1 MAKREFKSYPHD
13 IVDSIVEIAERSQ
26 KLYGDSVAFIYK
38 ERRQRVEKT
47 YNDLVADSKKF
58 AQFLLRQ
65 NLKKGHIALI
75 GASSYQY
82 IVSYYAAMYAGLVI
96 VPLDKELGFE
106 DVYEQM
112 ERADVD
118 FFLYDKTYKDYAELV
133 SEKTNGTM
141 GMFCINNPVE
151 LEGEDLPFPEV
162 QPDKLS
168 TIIFTSGTT
177 GKGKGVM
184 LTQRNIARN
193 ALVGV
198 AHVKGYHES
207 DVSLSVLPMN
217 HAYECIGNLFVM
229 VYYGIPVC
237 ISSGIRHIAKELQE
251 YKPTAIFVVPLIP
264 QMLIDKV
271 WATAKKEGKEKKLKL
286 GIKICNIAKKF
297 GIDLTDKILGEVKAA
312 FGGRLRLLVAG
323 GAPVSPALIK
333 SCEDIGIKLVQG
345 YGLSE
350 CSPVL
355 AVNYDYFQKPNSVGR
370 IADGCEMKV
379 VDGELW
385 ARGISVSTGYYN
397 DPENTAENFV
407 DGWFKTGDLGY
418 IDEDDFVYLTG
429 RKKNLIILG
438 NGKNVAP
445 EGIEEDIHN
454 AIPYIS
460 EVVILGI
467 DEKLCAAVYIDEESG
482 MTEEQLRD
490 DIAKFNKDMPVYKQI
505 VDIVVSEE
513 PFPRTTTKKIIRRK
527 VEEFVMSKK
536 S

>member
-1 MAKREFKSYPHD
+1 MAKKQFKTYHCEE
-13 IVDSIVEIAERSQ
+13 INSIVELAERS
-26 KLYGDSVAFIYK
+26 KRLYGDSVAYIYK
-38 ERRQRVEKT
+38 EKKQKIEKT

-58 AQFLLRQ
+58 AQYLMRQ
-65 NLKKGHIALI
+65 NLKKGHVAVI
-75 GASSYQY
+75 GGSSYQF

-112 ERADVD
+112 EKADVD

-133 SEKTNGTM
+133 KEKTDGKM

-193 ALVGV
+193 VLAGG
-198 AHVKGYHES
+198 AHARVYHES

-217 HAYECIGNLFVM
+217 HAYECLGNLFLM
-229 VYYGIPVC
+229 VYFGIPVC
-237 ISSGIRHIAKELQE
+237 ISSGLRHIAKELKE
-251 YKPTAIFVVPLIP
+251 YRPTMLFAVPLLP

-271 WATAKKEGKEKKLKL
+271 WSTAKKEGKDKKLQL

-297 GIDLTDKILGEVKAA
+297 GIDLTDKILGEVKEA
-312 FGGRLRLLVAG
+312 FGGRLRLVVAG
-323 GAPVSPALIK
+323 GAPVSQTLVE
-333 SCEDIGIKLVQG
+333 SCKDLGIMVLTG

-350 CSPVL
+350 CSPLL
-355 AVNYDYFQKPNSVGR
+355 AFNFDYLQKADSVGR
-370 IADGCEMKV
+370 IVPGCEMKV

-385 ARGISVSTGYYN
+385 ARGVSVSTGYYN
-397 DPENTAENFV
+397 DPENTKENFQ
-407 DGWFKTGDLGY
+407 DDWFKTGDMGY
-418 IDEDDFVYLTG
+418 IDEDDFVFLTG

-445 EGIEEDIHN
+445 EGIEDDIHK

-460 EVVILGI
+460 EVVILGV
-467 DEKLCAAVYIDEESG
+467 DDKLCAAVYIDEESG
-482 MTEEQLRD
+482 ATEQQLRE

-505 VDIVVSEE
+505 ANIIVSDE

-527 VEEFVMSKK
+527 VEEFVASKK
-536 S
+536 